1 MNYIGTNQIESG
13 YVNEGLAKQNYVT
26 RTIGENID
34 ARVAFLKAEIARLE
48 GVKAQLGSG
57 ANLLDVRIDDL
68 RQAMNY

>member
-1 MNYIGTNQIESG
+1 MQNT
-13 YVNEGLAKQNYVT
+13 GLVGAKEAYVT

-34 ARVAFLKAEIARLE
+34 ARVASLKAEIARLE

-57 ANLLDVRIDDL
+57 ASLLDVKIDDL